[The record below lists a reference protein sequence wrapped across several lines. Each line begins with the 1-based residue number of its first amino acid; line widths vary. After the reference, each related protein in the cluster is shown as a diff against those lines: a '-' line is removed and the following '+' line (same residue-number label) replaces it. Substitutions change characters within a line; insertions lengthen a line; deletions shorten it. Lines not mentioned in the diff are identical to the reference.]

1 MNRKS
6 VHINLN
12 ESVHSEFRIL
22 AFKNKLSMQEII
34 SGLVTCLV
42 DKDPH
47 LEDLVKKLKE
57 NKRNKELKKITNV
70 ESMDIFD
77 EIVSGSPWNPEEK

>member
-12 ESVHSEFRIL
+12 EGVHAEFRVL

-34 SGLVTCLV
+34 SGLVTSLV

-47 LEDLVKKLKE
+47 LQDLIQKLKE
-57 NKRNKELKKITNV
+57 DKRNKELKKITNV
-70 ESMDIFD
+70 ESIDIFD
-77 EIVSGSPWNPEEK
+77 EIVSGSPWKAKE

>member
-1 MNRKS
+1 LNRKS

-12 ESVHSEFRIL
+12 EAVHAEFRIL

-34 SGLVTCLV
+34 SGLVTSLV

-47 LEDLVKKLKE
+47 LEELVHKLRE

-70 ESMDIFD
+70 ESIDIFD
-77 EIVSGSPWNPEEK
+77 EIVSGSPWKTEE

>member
-12 ESVHSEFRIL
+12 EDVHAELRIL

-34 SGLVTCLV
+34 ESFIVRLVN
-42 DKDPH
+42 KDPH
-47 LEDLVKKLKE
+47 LEKIVSQTKINKDSKNLEKL
-57 NKRNKELKKITNV
+57 TNT
-70 ESMDIFD
+70 ESKSIFD
-77 EIVSGSPWNPEEK
+77 QIKSQSPWEK

>member
-1 MNRKS
+1 LNRKS

-12 ESVHSEFRIL
+12 ESVHAEFRIL

-34 SGLVTCLV
+34 SGLITSLV
-42 DKDPH
+42 DKDPY
-47 LEDLVKKLKE
+47 LEELIQKLKE

-70 ESMDIFD
+70 ESIDIFD
-77 EIVSGSPWNPEEK
+77 EIVSGSPWKTEE

>member
-12 ESVHSEFRIL
+12 EYIHAELRIL

-34 SGLVTCLV
+34 ESLVVNLINKDNYLENLV
-42 DKDPH
+42 EKTR
-47 LEDLVKKLKE
+47 E
-57 NKRNKELKKITNV
+57 NKKAKSLEKLTNT
-70 ESMDIFD
+70 ESKSIFD
-77 EIVSGSPWNPEEK
+77 QIQNNSPWEK

>member
-12 ESVHSEFRIL
+12 EDVHAELRIL

-34 SGLVTCLV
+34 ESFIVRLVN
-42 DKDPH
+42 KDPN
-47 LEDLVKKLKE
+47 LEKIVLQTKINKDSKNLEKL
-57 NKRNKELKKITNV
+57 TNT
-70 ESMDIFD
+70 ESKSIFD
-77 EIVSGSPWNPEEK
+77 QIKSQSPWEK

>member
-12 ESVHSEFRIL
+12 EGVHAEFRIL

-34 SGLVTCLV
+34 SGLVTSLV
-42 DKDPH
+42 DKDPY
-47 LEDLVKKLKE
+47 LEELVLKLKAD
-57 NKRNKELKKITNV
+57 KRSKDLKKITNV
-70 ESMDIFD
+70 ESIDIFD
-77 EIVSGSPWNPEEK
+77 EIVSGSPWKTEE

>member
-12 ESVHSEFRIL
+12 EDIHAELRIL

-34 SGLVTCLV
+34 ESLVVNLINKDNYLESLV
-42 DKDPH
+42 EKTR
-47 LEDLVKKLKE
+47 E
-57 NKRNKELKKITNV
+57 NKKAKSLEKLTNT
-70 ESMDIFD
+70 ESKSIFD
-77 EIVSGSPWNPEEK
+77 QIENNSPWEK

>member
-12 ESVHSEFRIL
+12 EDIHAELRIL

-34 SGLVTCLV
+34 ESLVVNLINKDNYLESLV
-42 DKDPH
+42 EKTRVNKKAKS
-47 LEDLVKKLKE
+47 LEKL
-57 NKRNKELKKITNV
+57 TNT
-70 ESMDIFD
+70 ESKSIFD
-77 EIVSGSPWNPEEK
+77 QIQNNSPWEK

>member
-1 MNRKS
+1 VNRKS

-34 SGLVTCLV
+34 SGLITNLV
-42 DKDPH
+42 DKDPY
-47 LEDLVKKLKE
+47 LEELIQKLKAD
-57 NKRNKELKKITNV
+57 KRNKDLKKITNV
-70 ESMDIFD
+70 ESIDIFD
-77 EIVSGSPWNPEEK
+77 EIVSGSPWKVEE

>member
-12 ESVHSEFRIL
+12 EDIHAELRIL

-34 SGLVTCLV
+34 ESLVVNLINKDNYLESLV
-42 DKDPH
+42 EKTR
-47 LEDLVKKLKE
+47 E
-57 NKRNKELKKITNV
+57 NKKAKSLEKLTNT
-70 ESMDIFD
+70 ESKSIFD
-77 EIVSGSPWNPEEK
+77 QIQNNSPWEK

>member
-12 ESVHSEFRIL
+12 EDIHAELRIL

-34 SGLVTCLV
+34 ESLVVNLV
-42 DKDPH
+42 NQDSYLEKLVEKTRINKKAKNLDK
-47 LEDLVKKLKE
+47 L
-57 NKRNKELKKITNV
+57 TNT
-70 ESMDIFD
+70 ESRSIFD
-77 EIVSGSPWNPEEK
+77 QIQNNSPWEK

>member
-12 ESVHSEFRIL
+12 EDIHAELRIL

-34 SGLVTCLV
+34 ESLVVNLINKDNYLENLV
-42 DKDPH
+42 EKTR
-47 LEDLVKKLKE
+47 E
-57 NKRNKELKKITNV
+57 NKKAKSLEKLTNT
-70 ESMDIFD
+70 ESKSIFD
-77 EIVSGSPWNPEEK
+77 QIQNNSPWEK

>member
-12 ESVHSEFRIL
+12 ESVHSELRIL

-34 SGLVTCLV
+34 SYLVTSLV
-42 DKDPH
+42 DKDSY
-47 LEDLVKKLKE
+47 LESLIEKMKSEKIS
-57 NKRNKELKKITNV
+57 KELKKITNV
-70 ESMDIFD
+70 ESIDIFD
-77 EIVSGSPWNPEEK
+77 AIDQDSPWGSKK

>member
-34 SGLVTCLV
+34 SGLITNLV
-42 DKDPH
+42 DKDPY
-47 LEDLVKKLKE
+47 LEELIQKLKAD
-57 NKRNKELKKITNV
+57 KRNKDLKKITNV
-70 ESMDIFD
+70 ESIDIFD
-77 EIVSGSPWNPEEK
+77 EIVSGSPWKVEE